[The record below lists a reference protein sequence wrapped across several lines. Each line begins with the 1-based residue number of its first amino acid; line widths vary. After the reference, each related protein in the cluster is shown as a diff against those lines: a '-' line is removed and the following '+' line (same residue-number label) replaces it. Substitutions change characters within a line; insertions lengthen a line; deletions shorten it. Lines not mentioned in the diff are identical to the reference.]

1 MILRK
6 FIMNLTA
13 DKVGVTK
20 TAILALT
27 VLGFLLASPSCYADE
42 TFQFSGN
49 ITPYYF
55 LPSGAAQSFSFDSP
69 DFITQDTFVPE
80 SALSECST
88 GYYATCG
95 GVGFL
100 PSSPG
105 YGIPGQVVQIAF
117 WDGVVNPYYYFPLA
131 AFTVDGTYSTVDFQG
146 ANTGTLKVMKS
157 ATNTS
162 EPGPLSLIIAPLA
175 ILFLTFRYRGFRNKR
190 AFSATIF

>member
-1 MILRK
+1 MMLRK
-6 FIMNLTA
+6 FIMNLTVYKFGA
-13 DKVGVTK
+13 TK

-27 VLGFLLASPSCYADE
+27 VLGFVLASPSCYADE

-55 LPSGAAQSFSFDSP
+55 LPSGATQSFSFEAP
-69 DFITQDTFVPE
+69 DFITQDIFIPE
-80 SALSECST
+80 NALLECST

-95 GVGFL
+95 GVSFL

-131 AFTVDGTYSTVDFQG
+131 AFTVDGTYTTVDFQG
-146 ANTGTLKVMKS
+146 ANTGTLIVTKS
-157 ATNTS
+157 ATMTP
-162 EPGPLSLIIAPLA
+162 EPGPLSLIVAPLA
-175 ILFLTFRYRGFRNKR
+175 ILLLAFWYRGFRNKR
-190 AFSATIF
+190 AFFATTF